1 MTASN
6 NQTGANLDTSSF
18 PLNFSPDARK
28 GPIITP
34 PPQPALTPEE
44 LRGDPTKED
53 TLELPVHPGIAE
65 DESTDFNL
73 LKELQRA
80 TNLPALPTEETLHL
94 FETFVRVVRGEPSGQ
109 AAIELHNKNAEISQL
124 KELLLEAQETI
135 ISLLNDR
142 VLDRAKLST
151 LEAQVKLLPDLQ
163 SQANRAMGLAIR
175 SEDVQKELES
185 VRAEVE
191 RLRTS
196 YMRNEQQQKKGF
208 FGRLFGGK

>member
-6 NQTGANLDTSSF
+6 NQLGGDLTGIVGSEATMNF
-18 PLNFSPDARK
+18 APEARPLRPE
-28 GPIITP
+28 PTP
-34 PPQPALTPEE
+34 
-44 LRGDPTKED
+44 ED

-65 DESTDFNL
+65 EEVPTNSL

-80 TNLPALPTEETLHL
+80 TNLPRIPDEETLHL
-94 FETFVRVVRGEPSGQ
+94 FETFVRVVRGEPNTES
-109 AAIELHNKNAEISQL
+109 AFEIANKNAEIGQL

-142 VLDRAKLST
+142 VLDRAKMST
-151 LEAQVKLLPDLQ
+151 LEAQVRLLPDLQ

-175 SEDVQKELES
+175 SEDVQQELES
-185 VRAEVE
+185 VRSEVE

-196 YMRNEQQQKKGF
+196 YMRTEQDKKGF
-208 FGRLFGGK
+208 FARLFGK